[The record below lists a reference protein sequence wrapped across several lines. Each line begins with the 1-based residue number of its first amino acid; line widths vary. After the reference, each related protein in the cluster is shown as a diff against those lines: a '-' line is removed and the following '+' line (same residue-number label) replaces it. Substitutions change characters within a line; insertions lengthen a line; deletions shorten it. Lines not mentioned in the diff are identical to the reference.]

1 MEQQHLDQF
10 SPKKKWYVYFIDF
23 IMLFVAVT
31 LGFLAENVRDQQT
44 DKNREISYLKNVHED
59 LLVDINKFELVI
71 SSNNLRLLMLDSLHM
86 EINKA
91 SPDLPSLYYYIRN
104 LALRTTFESSHL
116 GLDQIKAS
124 GGFRLIQNAKII
136 AGIQDY
142 ERTLN
147 NAMKAEEGRER
158 TLEQARFKMAVVFD
172 AGTVYQMKMAVV
184 FDAGTVYQM
193 NKNQNMGEGK
203 SINVRFK
210 RPAYAAPFV
219 VGDRETFNELINL
232 INFSSNS
239 NIYLNNSFNELK
251 SIAKALDA
259 AIMEEY
265 GSQFVD

>member
-23 IMLFVAVT
+23 IMLFVAVS

-59 LLVDINKFELVI
+59 LLVDLNRFELVM
-71 SSNNLRLLMLDSLHM
+71 SANNWRLLMLDSLHM

-142 ERTLN
+142 ERRLN
-147 NAMKAEEGRER
+147 SAMKLEEIRER

-172 AGTVYQMKMAVV
+172 AGTLYQM
-184 FDAGTVYQM
+184 T
-193 NKNQNMGEGK
+193 KNQSMFKGEK
-203 SINVRFK
+203 TVRFK

-219 VGDRETFNELINL
+219 VGDRETFNELINF
-232 INFSSNS
+232 INLGLNT
-239 NIYLNNSFNELK
+239 NIHLNDSFNELK

-259 AIMEEY
+259 AIIEEY
-265 GSQFVD
+265 GNQFVD

>member
-1 MEQQHLDQF
+1 MEQQQLDQF

-23 IMLFVAVT
+23 SMLFVAVT

-59 LLVDINKFELVI
+59 LLVDLNRFELVM
-71 SSNNLRLLMLDSLHM
+71 SANNWRLLMLDSLHM
-86 EINKA
+86 EINKV

-142 ERTLN
+142 ERRLN
-147 NAMKAEEGRER
+147 SAMKLEEIRER

-172 AGTVYQMKMAVV
+172 AGTLYQM
-184 FDAGTVYQM
+184 T
-193 NKNQNMGEGK
+193 KNQSMFKGEK
-203 SINVRFK
+203 TVRYK
-210 RPAYAAPFV
+210 RPAQAAPFV
-219 VGDRETFNELINL
+219 VGDRETFNELINF
-232 INFSSNS
+232 INLGLNT
-239 NIYLNNSFNELK
+239 NIHLNDSFNELK

>member
-91 SPDLPSLYYYIRN
+91 SPDVPSLYYYIRN
-104 LALRTTFESSHL
+104 IALRTTFESSHL

-142 ERTLN
+142 EGKLN
-147 NAMKAEEGRER
+147 NSMKLEELRER
-158 TLEQARFKMAVVFD
+158 NLEQARFKMAVVFD
-172 AGTVYQMKMAVV
+172 ADTHYQMI
-184 FDAGTVYQM
+184 
-193 NKNQNMGEGK
+193 KNQNMGDSK
-203 SINVRFK
+203 NIYVRFQ

-219 VGDRETFNELINL
+219 VGNRETFNELINL
-232 INFSSNS
+232 INLGLNG
-239 NIYLNNSFNELK
+239 NLYLNIRYNELK

>member
-1 MEQQHLDQF
+1 MEQQLDHF

-44 DKNREISYLKNVHED
+44 DKIREISCLKNVHED
-59 LLVDINKFELVI
+59 LLVDLNRFELVM
-71 SSNNLRLLMLDSLHM
+71 SANNWRLLMLDSLHM

-91 SPDLPSLYYYIRN
+91 SPDMPSLYYYIRN
-104 LALRTTFESSHL
+104 LAVRTTFESSHL

-142 ERTLN
+142 ERMLSST
-147 NAMKAEEGRER
+147 MKLEEVRER

-172 AGTVYQMKMAVV
+172 ASTLYQM
-184 FDAGTVYQM
+184 T
-193 NKNQNMGEGK
+193 KNQSMFKGEK
-203 SINVRFK
+203 ILVRFK

-219 VGDRETFNELINL
+219 VGDRETFNELINF
-232 INFSSNS
+232 INLGLNT
-239 NIYLNNSFNELK
+239 NIQLNNRFNELK

-265 GSQFVD
+265 GNQFVD

>member
-23 IMLFVAVT
+23 IMLFVAVS

-59 LLVDINKFELVI
+59 LLVDINKFEYVI
-71 SSNNLRLLMLDSLHM
+71 SSNNFRLLRLDSLHM
-86 EINKA
+86 EINKV

-142 ERTLN
+142 ERRLN
-147 NAMKAEEGRER
+147 SAMKLEEIRER

-172 AGTVYQMKMAVV
+172 AGTLYQM
-184 FDAGTVYQM
+184 T
-193 NKNQNMGEGK
+193 KNQSMFKGEK
-203 SINVRFK
+203 TVRFK

-219 VGDRETFNELINL
+219 VGDRETFNELINF
-232 INFSSNS
+232 INLGLNT
-239 NIYLNNSFNELK
+239 NIHLNNSFNELK
-251 SIAKALDA
+251 LIAKALDA

-265 GSQFVD
+265 GNQFVN

>member
-1 MEQQHLDQF
+1 MEQQQLDQF

-59 LLVDINKFELVI
+59 LLVDINRFEFVM
-71 SSNNLRLLMLDSLHM
+71 SANNWRLLMLDSLHM

-142 ERTLN
+142 ERLLN
-147 NAMKAEEGRER
+147 SAMKLEEVRER

-172 AGTVYQMKMAVV
+172 AGTLYQM
-184 FDAGTVYQM
+184 T
-193 NKNQNMGEGK
+193 KNQSMFKGEK
-203 SINVRFK
+203 MEVRFK

-219 VGDRETFNELINL
+219 VGDRETFNELINF
-232 INFSSNS
+232 INLGLNT
-239 NIYLNNSFNELK
+239 NLYLNNRFNELK

>member
-1 MEQQHLDQF
+1 MEQQHLDQV

-86 EINKA
+86 EINKT

-104 LALRTTFESSHL
+104 LALRATFESSHL

-142 ERTLN
+142 EGKLN
-147 NAMKAEEGRER
+147 NSMKLQELREG

-172 AGTVYQMKMAVV
+172 ADTHYQMS
-184 FDAGTVYQM
+184 
-193 NKNQNMGEGK
+193 KNQNMYRGEK
-203 SINVRFK
+203 MEVRFN

-219 VGDRETFNELINL
+219 VGDPETFNELINYV
-232 INFSSNS
+232 
-239 NIYLNNSFNELK
+239 NIGLNTNLYLNNRYDELK

-259 AIMEEY
+259 AIMSEY
-265 GSQFVD
+265 GNQFID

>member
-1 MEQQHLDQF
+1 MEQQQLDHF

-59 LLVDINKFELVI
+59 LLVDINRFEFVV
-71 SSNNLRLLMLDSLHM
+71 SSNNFRLLMLDSLYM
-86 EINKA
+86 EINKV
-91 SPDLPSLYYYIRN
+91 SPDVPSLYYYIRN

-116 GLDQIKAS
+116 GLDQIKSS

-142 ERTLN
+142 ERLLN
-147 NAMKAEEGRER
+147 SAMKLEEVRER

-172 AGTVYQMKMAVV
+172 ADTHYQMS
-184 FDAGTVYQM
+184 
-193 NKNQNMGEGK
+193 KNQNMYRGEK
-203 SINVRFK
+203 MEVRFN

-219 VGDRETFNELINL
+219 VGDRETFNELINYV
-232 INFSSNS
+232 
-239 NIYLNNSFNELK
+239 NIGLSTNLYLNNRYNELK

-265 GSQFVD
+265 GDQFVD

>member
-142 ERTLN
+142 ERRLN
-147 NAMKAEEGRER
+147 SAMKLEEIRER

-172 AGTVYQMKMAVV
+172 AGTLYQM
-184 FDAGTVYQM
+184 T
-193 NKNQNMGEGK
+193 KNQSMFKGEK
-203 SINVRFK
+203 TVRFK

-219 VGDRETFNELINL
+219 VGDRETFNELINF
-232 INFSSNS
+232 INLGLNT
-239 NIYLNNSFNELK
+239 NIHLNDSFNELK

-259 AIMEEY
+259 EIMEEY

>member
-1 MEQQHLDQF
+1 MEQQHLDHF
-10 SPKKKWYVYFIDF
+10 PPKKKWYVYFIDF

-59 LLVDINKFELVI
+59 LLVDINRFEFVV
-71 SSNNLRLLMLDSLHM
+71 SSNNWRLLMLDSLHM

-142 ERTLN
+142 ERMLN
-147 NAMKAEEGRER
+147 STMKLEEVRER

-172 AGTVYQMKMAVV
+172 AGTLYQM
-184 FDAGTVYQM
+184 T
-193 NKNQNMGEGK
+193 KNQIRFKGEK
-203 SINVRFK
+203 MEVRFK

-219 VGDRETFNELINL
+219 VGDRETFNELINF
-232 INFSSNS
+232 INLGLNT
-239 NIYLNNSFNELK
+239 NLYLNNRFNELK

-265 GSQFVD
+265 GNQFVD

>member
-23 IMLFVAVT
+23 IMLFVAVS

-142 ERTLN
+142 ERMLN
-147 NAMKAEEGRER
+147 STMKLEEVRER

-172 AGTVYQMKMAVV
+172 AGTLYQM
-184 FDAGTVYQM
+184 T
-193 NKNQNMGEGK
+193 KNQSMFKGEK
-203 SINVRFK
+203 MEVRFK

-219 VGDRETFNELINL
+219 VGDRETFNELINF
-232 INFSSNS
+232 INLGLNT
-239 NIYLNNSFNELK
+239 NIHLNDSFNELK

-259 AIMEEY
+259 AIIEEY
-265 GSQFVD
+265 GNQFVD

>member
-1 MEQQHLDQF
+1 MEQQHLDHF
-10 SPKKKWYVYFIDF
+10 SPKKKWYVYLIDF

-31 LGFLAENVRDQQT
+31 LGFLAENLRDQQT

-59 LLVDINKFELVI
+59 LLVDINRFEFVM
-71 SSNNLRLLMLDSLHM
+71 SANNWRLLMLDSLHM
-86 EINKA
+86 EINKV

-104 LALRTTFESSHL
+104 LAVRTTFESSHL

-142 ERTLN
+142 ERRLN
-147 NAMKAEEGRER
+147 SAMKLEEIRER

-172 AGTVYQMKMAVV
+172 AGTLYQM
-184 FDAGTVYQM
+184 T
-193 NKNQNMGEGK
+193 KNQSMFKGEK
-203 SINVRFK
+203 TVRFK

-219 VGDRETFNELINL
+219 VGDRETFNELINFVNL
-232 INFSSNS
+232 GLNT
-239 NIYLNNSFNELK
+239 NIHLNDSFNELK

-259 AIMEEY
+259 EIMEEY